1 MKYSYSSSSISIP
14 ISISISI
21 SKNMSLLLSDLSLR
35 IEYLSSGVVKDICSR
50 NGLSYDIEWSHIER
64 LLKGGDVSVSKSVS
78 SRVSSNVSSNVS
90 CDSRVAL
97 PFSGEMYNDKCRG
110 LKYNNGLM
118 TQCRVRISGVGC
130 GVDELKYCK
139 TCENQ
144 SKKNVHGKPTY
155 GTIIERLRCDIYDY
169 VAPNGERPISYVSV
183 MSKLNLSKEC
193 VLEES
198 KRCGQKIDE
207 RHFDSNEGIVPEKRR
222 RGRPK
227 SNANNDCDKSVVK
240 GRRGRPKKDSKVL
253 ELSGGDDLLG
263 ALVGDSVAEQVVEL
277 DCVPV
282 WCSDTE
288 IVLDSVV
295 ESDAEIVLDSVTKQ
309 DAEIILDSVV
319 ESDAEIVLDSVT
331 KQDAEIILDSVA
343 EQDAEIILDSV
354 TKQDAE
360 IILDS
365 VAEQDAEII
374 LDSVAEL
381 DTINEEDNE
390 EDNEEE
396 ETDVVIRVDIDN
408 KKYLKSKKSG
418 VIYDASSHEE
428 IGVWNEKTQAID
440 YYTGDNEEEEYEE
453 YEDE

>member
-14 ISISISI
+14 ISISIS
-21 SKNMSLLLSDLSLR
+21 KNMSLLLSELSLR
-35 IEYLSSGVVKDICSR
+35 IEYLCSGVVKDICSR

-78 SRVSSNVSSNVS
+78 SRVSSNVS

-118 TQCRVRISGVGC
+118 TQCRVRISGVDCGLRC

-207 RHFDSNEGIVPEKRR
+207 RHFDSNEGVVPEKRS

-263 ALVGDSVAEQVVEL
+263 ALVGEQDAEQV
-277 DCVPV
+277 
-282 WCSDTE
+282 
-288 IVLDSVV
+288 IF
-295 ESDAEIVLDSVTKQ
+295 SDAEIVLDSVAEQDVEIVADLDAEQ
-309 DAEIILDSVV
+309 DAEIVADLDAEIV
-319 ESDAEIVLDSVT
+319 AEIVLDSV
-331 KQDAEIILDSVA
+331 AE
-343 EQDAEIILDSV
+343 
-354 TKQDAE
+354 
-360 IILDS
+360 
-365 VAEQDAEII
+365 
-374 LDSVAEL
+374 SVAEL
-381 DTINEEDNE
+381 DAELDTVNEEE
-390 EDNEEE
+390 EEEEEEE
-396 ETDVVIRVDIDN
+396 ETDVVIRVEIDN

-428 IGVWNEKTQAID
+428 IGVWNEKKQAID
-440 YYTGDNEEEEYEE
+440 YYAGDNEEEEYEE
-453 YEDE
+453 YDDE